1 MWGVGLNLGLL
12 LSALLLTCNLEA
24 SCTHLTYAANPA
36 YPPYHWS
43 PDNNGYMGASVD
55 LLQQILPPETK
66 AVPVVY
72 PWKRA
77 LQMAKDGRIDLL
89 LSLRKTPERSEFL
102 RFTTHRAF
110 PNPIVNFV
118 RRGYLTKLTSWQQL
132 IPLHGGISRG
142 DTFGG
147 GFDGFMKEQL
157 TIEEAATMAE
167 NFDKLKRARIDY
179 FITSQ
184 YAGNF
189 YLQEIGR
196 SHEIAAIHPHISDE
210 SIYFGFSRKSS
221 CQELEPY
228 LSKRLAE
235 LDQAGQLELLLAK
248 YLHGPLD

>member
-1 MWGVGLNLGLL
+1 MGGVGLNLGLL
-12 LSALLLTCNLEA
+12 LSALLVTRNVEA
-24 SCTHLTYAANPA
+24 NCTQLTYAANPA

-43 PDNNGYMGASVD
+43 PDSHDYVGASVD
-55 LLQQILPPETK
+55 LLQQILPPGVK
-66 AVPVVY
+66 ATPVVY

-89 LSLRKTPERSEFL
+89 LSLRQTPERGEYL
-102 RFTTHRAF
+102 RFTAHRAF
-110 PNPIVNFV
+110 PNPIVIFV
-118 RRGYLTKLTSWQQL
+118 RRGYLSKLTSWQQL
-132 IPLHGGISRG
+132 IPLHGGMSRG

-147 GFDGFMKEQL
+147 GFDSFLKEQL
-157 TIEEAATMAE
+157 TVEEAATMAE
-167 NFDKLKRARIDY
+167 NFDKLRRERIDY

-189 YLQEIGR
+189 YLQETGR
-196 SHEIAAIHPHISDE
+196 SQEIVAIHPHISDE

-228 LSKRLAE
+228 LSKRLSE

-248 YLHGPLD
+248 YLHRSLD